1 MWERMGDP
9 GESKNSMKNKWAS
22 LGKLPGRHR
31 SAWSS
36 PGLGLNMLAGPPGPR
51 AFGQDPPETLAP
63 LRCSQ
68 PLSHLPCLLS
78 ALIQTAYSWSLASLG
93 LPLTPQTCC
102 LKLILDGDLS

>member
-22 LGKLPGRHR
+22 SGKLPGRHR

-51 AFGQDPPETLAP
+51 AFGQDPPETLS
-63 LRCSQ
+63 CSQ
-68 PLSHLPCLLS
+68 PFVSPALSSFLP
-78 ALIQTAYSWSLASLG
+78 
-93 LPLTPQTCC
+93 
-102 LKLILDGDLS
+102 